1 MKAVILAAG
10 EGTRLRPFTA
20 SEPKVMIPVAN
31 KPILQFIVE
40 SLVDNGIT
48 DIVIVVGYQRR
59 SIMSHFGNGDV
70 FGANIE
76 YVNEEKQLGTAHALY
91 QAKSKIKDR
100 FIVLPGDNVISKHT
114 ISDLLDGSDG
124 YSVLIT
130 TSEEPSKYGVISM
143 DNGLVSEVIEKPEK
157 SPSHLIS
164 TGIYALEPNIFDYI
178 EEMMDSQ
185 VYDMT
190 TVIDRMIEDH
200 DLKGIITESTW
211 IDAVHPWD
219 LIPLNSTALA
229 SVVKYTGG
237 TIEKGVVI
245 KGNVWIGEGA
255 EIKGGSYVEGPVI
268 IGEGCEIGPH
278 ACILPSTSIGSDTRV
293 QPFSIVKNSLVM
305 KGVEIG
311 PNSIVERSVIGDGV
325 HINGNF
331 SSNVNKAQKVVGNDI
346 KTIERIGCMIAEDTV
361 IGSGVTV
368 KEGVIIGS
376 TCTVGSGTMVR
387 DNIPSFTKVL

>member
-31 KPILQFIVE
+31 KPILQFVVE
-40 SLVDNGIT
+40 SLVENGIT
-48 DIVIVVGYQRR
+48 DMIIVVGYKRR
-59 SIMSHFGNGDV
+59 SIMSYFGNGDE
-70 FGANIE
+70 FGARIE

-91 QAKSKIKDR
+91 QAKGKINER
-100 FIVLPGDNVISKHT
+100 FVLLPGDNVISKMT
-114 ISDLLDGSDG
+114 ISDILKDDSD

-130 TSEEPSKYGVISM
+130 SSEEPSKYGVISM
-143 DNGLVSEVIEKPEK
+143 KNGVVSDVVEKPEK

-164 TGIYALEPNIFDYI
+164 TGIYVLQPNIFDYI
-178 EEMMDSQ
+178 EEMQQKQ

-190 TVIDRMIEDH
+190 TVISRLMQDH
-200 DLKGIITESTW
+200 ELKGIITESTW

-219 LIPLNSTALA
+219 LIPLNSTAL
-229 SVVKYTGG
+229 SSMVKSSGG
-237 TIEKGVVI
+237 IIEKGVII
-245 KGNVWIGEGA
+245 KGNVTIGQGT
-255 EIKGGSYVEGPVI
+255 EIKAGTYIEGPVI

-278 ACILPSTSIGSDTRV
+278 ACILHSTSVGADSKIS
-293 QPFSIVKNSLVM
+293 PFTILRNSLVM

-311 PNSIVERSVIGDGV
+311 PNSNILRCVIGDGV
-325 HINGNF
+325 RIGSNF
-331 SSNVNKAQKVVGNDI
+331 SSHVGGVDKI
-346 KTIERIGCMIAEDTV
+346 VGKEVKTIERIGCMISEDTK

-376 TCTVGSGTMVR
+376 TCTVGSGATVR
-387 DNIPSFTKVL
+387 ENIPSFTKVV

>member
-40 SLVDNGIT
+40 SLVANGIT
-48 DIVIVVGYQRR
+48 EIVIVVGYQRR
-59 SIMSHFGNGDV
+59 SIMSHFGNGDE
-70 FGANIE
+70 FGARIE

-91 QAKSKIKDR
+91 QARDKITGR
-100 FIVLPGDNVISKHT
+100 FVLLPGDNVISKKT
-114 ISDLLDGSDG
+114 ISDLLKGGDG

-130 TSEEPSKYGVISM
+130 TSKEPSKYGVISM
-143 DNGLVSEVIEKPEK
+143 DNGHVSEVIEKPEK

-164 TGIYALEPNIFDYI
+164 TGIYALESNIFDYI
-178 EEMMDSQ
+178 EEMMESQ

-211 IDAVHPWD
+211 IDAVYPWD
-219 LIPLNSTALA
+219 LIPLNSTAL
-229 SVVKYTGG
+229 SSMVKYSGG

-255 EIKGGSYVEGPVI
+255 EIKGGSYIEGPTI

-278 ACILPSTSIGSDTRV
+278 ACILPSTSIGSDTKIG
-293 QPFSIVKNSLVM
+293 PFTMIKNSLVM
-305 KGVEIG
+305 KGVEVG
-311 PNSIVERSVIGDGV
+311 PNSTVQRCVIGDGV
-325 HINGNF
+325 HLGSNF
-331 SSNVNKAQKVVGNDI
+331 SSNVGKAQKVVGNDI
-346 KTIERIGCMIAEDTV
+346 KTIKRIGSMIAEDTE
-361 IGSGVTV
+361 IGSGATV
-368 KEGVIIGS
+368 KEGIIIGS
-376 TCTVGSGTMVR
+376 TCTVGPGTVVR